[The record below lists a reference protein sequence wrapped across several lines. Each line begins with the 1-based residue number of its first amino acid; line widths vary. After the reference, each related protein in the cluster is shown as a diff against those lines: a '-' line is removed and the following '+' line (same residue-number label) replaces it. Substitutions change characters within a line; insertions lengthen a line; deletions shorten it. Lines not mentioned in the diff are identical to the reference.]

1 MRVLTDDIIQFV
13 HSRFSPR
20 DIDSVW
26 ATLTGANVET
36 PRVARAVLFLSD
48 GSVTVLKHYLDI
60 ARKDVEQVL
69 TWAEYVVDVGP
80 DPLWARDMSK
90 PFSHPRNLGAF

>member
-20 DIDSVW
+20 DINSVW
-26 ATLTGANVET
+26 ATLTMADIDT
-36 PRVARAVLFLSD
+36 PRVVRSVLFLSD
-48 GSVTVLKHYLDI
+48 GSVTVLKHYVDM
-60 ARKDVEQVL
+60 ARRDVRQVL
-69 TWAEYVVDVGP
+69 TWAECVVDVGP

-90 PFSHPRNLGAF
+90 PFPHPRNLGAF